1 MKKSKLQFQFINVS
15 DEMETYIVTI
25 YAKFEHADEVA
36 NYYTGIQSLYQ
47 EASGFISRKVYRA
60 KTGAMVRAV
69 LETYSKDELKGN
81 PEEAHAQ
88 GEHFVII
95 EEWQSI
101 QDRINFGRSLSKEH
115 HMKVVPYILP
125 EHSHEF
131 YKNI

>member
-1 MKKSKLQFQFINVS
+1 
-15 DEMETYIVTI
+15 METYIVTI

-81 PEEAHAQ
+81 PEEARAQ